1 MEKQKWLCGLNIQ
14 LFADEGNAQQ
24 GADSQQEGQQ
34 SNTQSGQQND
44 PQKTTY
50 TEADL
55 DRARRQASDT
65 ARQNAE
71 KELREKIRKELEE
84 EAKLSAE
91 EKAKKDLEKQ
101 IASIK
106 EERIEL
112 NKDRAS
118 NILKEAGMDLSN
130 SKTILE
136 SIVSDDKDTTIAR
149 ATALAN
155 EFKASIEKLRK
166 NDQEQ
171 NVKGVEPPKQSQEKA
186 KSWKDMTYEERVEL
200 KTKNPT
206 LYAEYVKKYAKKY

>member
-1 MEKQKWLCGLNIQ
+1 MGKEKWLMGLNIQ
-14 LFADEGNAQQ
+14 LFAEGEGEPSNEAKE
-24 GADSQQEGQQ
+24 QQEGQQ
-34 SNTQSGQQND
+34 SGQQGGS
-44 PQKTTY
+44 QKATY

-71 KELREKIRKELEE
+71 KELREQIRKELEE

-101 IASIK
+101 IASIR

-118 NILKEAGMDLSN
+118 NILKEAGFDLAN
-130 SKTILE
+130 SKNILE
-136 SIVSDDKDTTIAR
+136 SIVSDDKDATVSK

-155 EFKASIEKLRK
+155 EFKANIEALRK
-166 NDQEQ
+166 NEQEQ
-171 NVKGVEPPKQSQEKA
+171 KVKGVTPPKQSQEKT
-186 KSWKDMTYEERVEL
+186 KSWKEMNYEERLEL
-200 KTKNPT
+200 KEKNPT
-206 LYAEYVKKYAKKY
+206 LYAEYVKKYSKKY